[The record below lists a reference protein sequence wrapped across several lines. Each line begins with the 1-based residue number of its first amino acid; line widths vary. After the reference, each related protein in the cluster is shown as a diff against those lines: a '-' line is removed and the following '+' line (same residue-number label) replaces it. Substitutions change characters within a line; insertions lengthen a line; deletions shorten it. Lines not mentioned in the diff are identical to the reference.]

1 MKVLVTKV
9 KGNLKDFVYSNIIT
23 GLFAFGGGVSFLP
36 FFQEYYLDKYQF
48 LSSSRFYELFGYAS
62 SMPGPIS
69 PLFAATVGYEVF
81 GVAGFFLGIISLV
94 LPSMILTLIFYH
106 YYGKFKDNIILEDIS
121 KYMIPVIIG
130 VLLLVIF
137 TVVKETLKYNFD
149 FKFFNYT
156 MLFIIPAIFIGKF
169 KTTPFIPIILNIIY
183 TFIFIKL

>member
-48 LSSSRFYELFGYAS
+48 LSSSRFYELF
-62 SMPGPIS
+62 
-69 PLFAATVGYEVF
+69 VGYEVF

-106 YYGKFKDNIILEDIS
+106 YYGKFKDNIILENIS